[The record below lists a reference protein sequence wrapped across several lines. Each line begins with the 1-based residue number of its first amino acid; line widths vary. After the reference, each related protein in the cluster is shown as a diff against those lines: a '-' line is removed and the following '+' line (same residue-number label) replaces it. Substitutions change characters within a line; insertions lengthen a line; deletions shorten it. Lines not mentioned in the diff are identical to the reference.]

1 MRNRGLIRSKQQK
14 TAFSRS
20 VSQHGS
26 GVVVGEAVGAAVVGE
41 AVGEAVGA
49 VGADVG
55 LTVGQSVP
63 RAVPV
68 VVSYATPLLRGTT
81 GPHSP
86 ALPTIFLHRRTSR
99 QCGRSRNHSSAR
111 VGQLGNAP
119 FASLRAHRVH
129 VLC

>member
-26 GVVVGEAVGAAVVGE
+26 GVV
-41 AVGEAVGA
+41 VGEAVGA